1 MLKVRD
7 FPNLQRDPKSK
18 AIVNVNQTAY
28 NEYLQRNIVKEK
40 MSVNVNQT
48 AYNEYLQRNIVKEK
62 MSHMDNEINNIK
74 ETVNDIKNLLTKL
87 ADK

>member
-18 AIVNVNQTAY
+18 AI
-28 NEYLQRNIVKEK
+28 
-40 MSVNVNQT
+40 VNVNQT